1 MIFVMLNVD
10 RSYIRLIRG
19 DGDGEMGEV
28 DGERER
34 ERERE
39 RMNE

>member
-34 ERERE
+34 ERER
-39 RMNE
+39 MNE